1 MRLKNKVA
9 IITGSTRGIGFA
21 VADAFIKEGAKVAIC
36 GSRLENAENAIAK
49 LKETYPKAKLLPIG
63 VSVTD
68 TDSVDQMVETVMKEW
83 GRIDILVNNAGIT
96 NAKPTTEMTDEE
108 FDSVIAID
116 LAGPFKCTRAVAKVM
131 KEQKYGAI
139 VNTSSMVG
147 LYGSPCQASYA
158 SAKAGVIGLTKSCA
172 KELGRFG
179 IRVNAVAPGVVL
191 TDMVATSVDER
202 MMAGLQQLTPLG
214 RAANPEEL
222 APAYVYLA
230 SDDASFTTGAILS
243 VDGGIVM

>member
-21 VADAFIKEGAKVAIC
+21 VADAFTKEGAKVAIC

-191 TDMVATSVDER
+191 TDMVAASVDER

>member
-108 FDSVIAID
+108 FGSVIAID

-191 TDMVATSVDER
+191 TDMVAASVDER

>member
-191 TDMVATSVDER
+191 TDMVAASVDER

>member
-131 KEQKYGAI
+131 KGQKYGAI

-191 TDMVATSVDER
+191 TDMVAASVDER

>member
-191 TDMVATSVDER
+191 TDMVAASVDER

-214 RAANPEEL
+214 RAANSEEL

>member
-21 VADAFIKEGAKVAIC
+21 VADTFIKEGAKVAIC

-191 TDMVATSVDER
+191 TDMVAASVDER

>member
-21 VADAFIKEGAKVAIC
+21 VAKAFIEEGAKVAIC
-36 GSRLENAENAIAK
+36 GSRLENAENAISK
-49 LKETYPKAKLLPIG
+49 LRESYPKAKLLPIG

-68 TDSVDQMVETVMKEW
+68 TDSVNQMVQSVMDEW
-83 GRIDILVNNAGIT
+83 GSIDILINNAGIT

-116 LAGPFKCTRAVAKVM
+116 LAGPFKCIRAVAKIM
-131 KEQKYGAI
+131 QKQGSGSI

-172 KELGRFG
+172 KELGRYG
-179 IRVNAVAPGVVL
+179 IRVNAVAPGVVM
-191 TDMVATSVDER
+191 TDMVAASVDER

-214 RAANPEEL
+214 RAAQPEEL

>member
-21 VADAFIKEGAKVAIC
+21 VADAFIKEGAKVAI
-36 GSRLENAENAIAK
+36 
-49 LKETYPKAKLLPIG
+49 
-63 VSVTD
+63 TD

-191 TDMVATSVDER
+191 TDMVAASVDER

>member
-1 MRLKNKVA
+1 
-9 IITGSTRGIGFA
+9 
-21 VADAFIKEGAKVAIC
+21 
-36 GSRLENAENAIAK
+36 
-49 LKETYPKAKLLPIG
+49 
-63 VSVTD
+63 
-68 TDSVDQMVETVMKEW
+68 
-83 GRIDILVNNAGIT
+83 
-96 NAKPTTEMTDEE
+96 
-108 FDSVIAID
+108 
-116 LAGPFKCTRAVAKVM
+116 
-131 KEQKYGAI
+131 
-139 VNTSSMVG
+139 MVG

-191 TDMVATSVDER
+191 TDMVAASVDER

>member
-131 KEQKYGAI
+131 KEQRYGAI

-191 TDMVATSVDER
+191 TDMVAASVDER

>member
-9 IITGSTRGIGFA
+9 IVTGSTRGIGFA

-191 TDMVATSVDER
+191 TDMVAASVDER

>member
-68 TDSVDQMVETVMKEW
+68 TDSVDQMIETVMKEW

-191 TDMVATSVDER
+191 TDMVAASVDER

>member
-63 VSVTD
+63 VSVTN

-191 TDMVATSVDER
+191 TDMVAASVDER

>member
-21 VADAFIKEGAKVAIC
+21 VADAFIKEGARVAIC

-191 TDMVATSVDER
+191 TDMVAASVDER

>member
-21 VADAFIKEGAKVAIC
+21 VADVFIKEGAKVAIC

-191 TDMVATSVDER
+191 TDMVAASVDER

>member
-49 LKETYPKAKLLPIG
+49 LKETCPKAKLLPIG

-131 KEQKYGAI
+131 KGQKYGAI

-191 TDMVATSVDER
+191 TDMVAASVDER

-222 APAYVYLA
+222 APAYIYLA
-230 SDDASFTTGAILS
+230 SDDSSFTTGAILS

>member
-158 SAKAGVIGLTKSCA
+158 SAKAGIIGLTKSCA

-191 TDMVATSVDER
+191 TDMVAASVDER

>member
-1 MRLKNKVA
+1 MKTEKENGIELRSEEVQEILTRPPHALVRWG
-9 IITGSTRGIGFA
+9 ITVFFGVLAAVFIGGCFFQYPDVVDATVTVTTERPPVWMVTRGSGK
-21 VADAFIKEGAKVAIC
+21 IKEVYHRDRDSVYAGDLIAV
-36 GSRLENAENAIAK
+36 LENPARTADVRE
-49 LKETYPKAKLLPIG
+49 LKERLRTFSL
-63 VSVTD
+63 
-68 TDSVDQMVETVMKEW
+68 TDSCVQAARFPDRPAL
-83 GRIDILVNNAGIT
+83 G
-96 NAKPTTEMTDEE
+96 
-108 FDSVIAID
+108 SVQTA
-116 LAGPFKCTRAVAKVM
+116 
-131 KEQKYGAI
+131 
-139 VNTSSMVG
+139 
-147 LYGSPCQASYA
+147 YA
-158 SAKAGVIGLTKSCA
+158 SAKAGINGLTKSCA

-191 TDMVATSVDER
+191 TDMVAASVDER

>member
-68 TDSVDQMVETVMKEW
+68 TDSIDQMVETVMKEW

-191 TDMVATSVDER
+191 TDMVAASVDER